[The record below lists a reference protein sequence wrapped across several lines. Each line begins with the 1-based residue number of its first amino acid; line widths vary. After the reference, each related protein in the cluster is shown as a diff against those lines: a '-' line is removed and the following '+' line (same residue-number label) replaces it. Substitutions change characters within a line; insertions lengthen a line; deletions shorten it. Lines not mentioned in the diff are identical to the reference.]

1 MVTRDDAAKYV
12 YTKLMYS
19 YKRIHPYVINQIPEI
34 NSAQCTDVLVQAT
47 NDITQDVA
55 LH

>member
-1 MVTRDDAAKYV
+1 MP
-12 YTKLMYS
+12 S
-19 YKRIHPYVINQIPEI
+19 YIRIHPYVINQIPEI
-34 NSAQCTDVLVQAT
+34 NSVQWTDVLVQAA